1 MTLRDIAKALNLS
14 TSTVS
19 KALRDSYEIG
29 EDTKKRVIAY
39 AEEVGYHPN
48 TLAKS
53 LKEGKSRTIGVVI
66 CAIDNS
72 FVSQMLNGIDRVCNE
87 RGYSIMIMQSKES
100 HEQEIRCTEVLYGRS
115 IDGLLISPA
124 CETPNVDHLKRFQQL
139 GLPIVLFDR
148 YSDELDVPRVSINNL
163 DAAYQAT
170 QHLIKNGYTRIA
182 VLHSNTSLNINIQ
195 RLEGYKK
202 ALQDHQIGLM
212 EEYIQPCNLQTTDQ
226 LEKSIYQA
234 MQKLSTLAVPPTA
247 LLTLSDQI
255 STSSISILQEMGYR
269 IPQNIALIGFTNT
282 SLANSLHP
290 PLSTIYQP
298 AIAIGETAAN
308 RLIDIIE
315 GVDVE
320 DKQTVYLDAKLH
332 ERASSKPFIE

>member
-29 EDTKKRVIAY
+29 EDTKKRVITY
-39 AEEVGYHPN
+39 AEQVGYQPN

-100 HEQEIRCTEVLYGRS
+100 HEQEIKCTEVLYGRS

-124 CETPNVDHLKRFQQL
+124 CETPNVDHLIRFQQW

-148 YSDELDVPRVSINNL
+148 YSDELDVPKVSINNL

-170 QHLIKNGYTRIA
+170 DHLIKNGYTRIA

-195 RLEGYKK
+195 RLEGYKR
-202 ALQDHQIGLM
+202 ALHNHQI
-212 EEYIQPCNLQTTDQ
+212 EVREQYIQPCNLQSTSQ
-226 LEKSIYQA
+226 LEESIYHA
-234 MQKLSTLAVPPTA
+234 MEKLSALSLPPTA
-247 LLTLSDQI
+247 IITLSDQI
-255 STSSISILQEMGYR
+255 STSSIPILQEMGYR
-269 IPQNIALIGFTNT
+269 IPQDIALVGFTNT
-282 SLANSLHP
+282 NLASSLNP

-298 AIAIGETAAN
+298 AIGIGETAAN

-315 GVDVE
+315 GIDE
-320 DKQTVYLDAKLH
+320 EEKKTVYLDAKLY
-332 ERASSKPFIE
+332 ERASSKRI

>member
-39 AEEVGYHPN
+39 AEQVGYQPN

-72 FVSQMLNGIDRVCNE
+72 FVSQMLNGIDRACNE

-100 HEQEIRCTEVLYGRS
+100 HVQEIKCTEVLYGRS

-124 CETPNVDHLKRFQQL
+124 CETPNVDHLKKFQQL

-170 QHLIKNGYTRIA
+170 EHLIKNGYTRIA

-202 ALQDHQIGLM
+202 ALRDHRIELM
-212 EEYIQPCNLQTTDQ
+212 DEYIQPCNLQTTAL
-226 LEKSIYQA
+226 LEESIHQA
-234 MQKLSTLAVPPTA
+234 MQKLSALTVPPTA

-255 STSSISILQEMGYR
+255 STSSISILQEMGYQ
-269 IPQNIALIGFTNT
+269 IPQDMALIGFTNT

-298 AIAIGETAAN
+298 AIAIGEAAAN

-315 GVDVE
+315 GTDE
-320 DKQTVYLDAKLH
+320 EEKQTVYLAAQLH
-332 ERASSKPFIE
+332 ERASSRRLV